1 SQITVTATYNGA
13 PVSGAAVTA
22 TVTPSSSG
30 SPTAEVPSTLKTNS
44 SGQATFDVVSGT
56 TPGFYTITV
65 SIAATPQRRRLV
77 AERSPS
83 TKPSRNETGLF

>member
-22 TVTPSSSG
+22 TVTPTTGGPTVGPISNSG
-30 SPTAEVPSTLKTNS
+30 DTNAA
-44 SGQATFDVVSGT
+44 GQATFDVVSGT

-65 SIAATPQRRRLV
+65 SIAATDLND
-77 AERSPS
+77 A
-83 TKPSRNETGLF
+83 GW